1 MTTIIIAAILLI
13 LLAATMV
20 LLQRE
25 KRNSSL
31 AWQAVRALEDQLERT
46 KSVSSAA
53 FEEAKDAIKAAI
65 DIADE
70 VRKLRK
76 RVDELGDGVAKAKDA
91 IKAAIDI
98 AAEARKL
105 RKRVGELEN
114 GVVPG
119 FEEAKAAVK
128 AVNDFNVGLS
138 AIMGYDPMQAI
149 RKGRDAEGE
158 SE

>member
-1 MTTIIIAAILLI
+1 MTTLIIAAILLT

-20 LLQRE
+20 LLKRE

-31 AWQAVRALEDQLERT
+31 AWQAVRALEDKLERT
-46 KSVSSAA
+46 KDVSNAA

-65 DIADE
+65 DLAEE
-70 VRKLRK
+70 VRKLRS
-76 RVDELGDGVAKAKDA
+76 RVK
-91 IKAAIDI
+91 
-98 AAEARKL
+98 
-105 RKRVGELEN
+105 ELEN

-138 AIMGYDPMQAI
+138 AIMGYDPMAAM
-149 RKGRDAEGE
+149 KKSRDGEGE
-158 SE
+158 TE

>member
-1 MTTIIIAAILLI
+1 MIIIAVTVA
-13 LLAATMV
+13 LAVSVACWV
-20 LLQRE
+20 LLERE
-25 KRNSSL
+25 KKNSSL
-31 AWQAVRALEDQLERT
+31 AWQSVRALEDKLERT
-46 KSVSSAA
+46 REVSAAA

-70 VRKLRK
+70 VRKLRT
-76 RVDELGDGVAKAKDA
+76 RVS
-91 IKAAIDI
+91 
-98 AAEARKL
+98 
-105 RKRVGELEN
+105 ELEN

-128 AVNDFNVGLS
+128 AVNDFNIGLS

-149 RKGRDAEGE
+149 RKGRDGEGE

>member
-53 FEEAKDAIKAAI
+53 FEEAKAAIKVAI
-65 DIADE
+65 DIEAE

-76 RVDELGDGVAKAKDA
+76 RVY
-91 IKAAIDI
+91 
-98 AAEARKL
+98 
-105 RKRVGELEN
+105 ELEN

>member
-1 MTTIIIAAILLI
+1 MTTIIIAAFLLI
-13 LLAATMV
+13 LLAATMA

-53 FEEAKDAIKAAI
+53 FEEAKDAIKDAI

-76 RVDELGDGVAKAKDA
+76 RVD
-91 IKAAIDI
+91 
-98 AAEARKL
+98 
-105 RKRVGELEN
+105 ELEN

>member
-76 RVDELGDGVAKAKDA
+76 RVDEL
-91 IKAAIDI
+91 
-98 AAEARKL
+98 
-105 RKRVGELEN
+105 EN

>member
-1 MTTIIIAAILLI
+1 MTTLIIAAILLAI
-13 LLAATMV
+13 LVATML

-31 AWQAVRALEDQLERT
+31 AWQAVRDLEGKLERT
-46 KSVSSAA
+46 KEVSTAA
-53 FEEAKDAIKAAI
+53 FKEATDAVKAAI

-70 VRKLRK
+70 VRKLRT
-76 RVDELGDGVAKAKDA
+76 RVK
-91 IKAAIDI
+91 
-98 AAEARKL
+98 
-105 RKRVGELEN
+105 ELEA

-138 AIMGYDPMQAI
+138 AIMGYDPMQAM
-149 RKGRDAEGE
+149 KKSRDGEGE
-158 SE
+158 TE

>member
-1 MTTIIIAAILLI
+1 MTTLIIAAILLT

-20 LLQRE
+20 LLKRE

-31 AWQAVRALEDQLERT
+31 AWQAVRALEDKLERT
-46 KSVSSAA
+46 KDVSNAA

-65 DIADE
+65 DLAEE
-70 VRKLRK
+70 VRKLRS
-76 RVDELGDGVAKAKDA
+76 RVK
-91 IKAAIDI
+91 
-98 AAEARKL
+98 
-105 RKRVGELEN
+105 ELEN

-138 AIMGYDPMQAI
+138 AIMGYDPMAAM
-149 RKGRDAEGE
+149 KKSRDGEGDTE
-158 SE
+158 

>member
-65 DIADE
+65 DIAAE

-76 RVDELGDGVAKAKDA
+76 RVD
-91 IKAAIDI
+91 
-98 AAEARKL
+98 
-105 RKRVGELEN
+105 ELEN

>member
-1 MTTIIIAAILLI
+1 MTTLIIAAILLT

-20 LLQRE
+20 LLKRE

-31 AWQAVRALEDQLERT
+31 AWQAVRALEDKLERT
-46 KSVSSAA
+46 KDVSNAA

-65 DIADE
+65 DLAEE
-70 VRKLRK
+70 VRKLRS
-76 RVDELGDGVAKAKDA
+76 RVKD
-91 IKAAIDI
+91 
-98 AAEARKL
+98 
-105 RKRVGELEN
+105 LEN

-138 AIMGYDPMQAI
+138 AIMGYDPMAAM
-149 RKGRDAEGE
+149 KKSRDGEGE
-158 SE
+158 TE

>member
-31 AWQAVRALEDQLERT
+31 AWQAVRALEDRQERT
-46 KSVSSAA
+46 KDISSAA

-65 DIADE
+65 DLAAE

-76 RVDELGDGVAKAKDA
+76 RVD
-91 IKAAIDI
+91 
-98 AAEARKL
+98 
-105 RKRVGELEN
+105 ELEN

>member
-1 MTTIIIAAILLI
+1 MTSIIIAAILLI

-76 RVDELGDGVAKAKDA
+76 RV
-91 IKAAIDI
+91 
-98 AAEARKL
+98 
-105 RKRVGELEN
+105 GELED

>member
-65 DIADE
+65 DIAAE

-76 RVDELGDGVAKAKDA
+76 RVD
-91 IKAAIDI
+91 
-98 AAEARKL
+98 
-105 RKRVGELEN
+105 ELEN

-119 FEEAKAAVK
+119 FEEAKAAVN
-128 AVNDFNVGLS
+128 AVNEFNVGLA
-138 AIMGYDPMQAI
+138 AIMGYDPMNAL
-149 RKGRDAEGE
+149 KKSRDREGE
-158 SE
+158 CE

>member
-1 MTTIIIAAILLI
+1 MTTLIIAAILLT

-20 LLQRE
+20 LLKRE

-31 AWQAVRALEDQLERT
+31 AWQAVHALEDNLERT
-46 KSVSSAA
+46 KDVSKAA

-65 DIADE
+65 DLAEE
-70 VRKLRK
+70 VRKLRS
-76 RVDELGDGVAKAKDA
+76 RVK
-91 IKAAIDI
+91 
-98 AAEARKL
+98 
-105 RKRVGELEN
+105 ELEN

-138 AIMGYDPMQAI
+138 AIMGYDPMAAM
-149 RKGRDAEGE
+149 KKSRDGEGE
-158 SE
+158 TE

>member
-1 MTTIIIAAILLI
+1 MTTLIIAAILLT

-20 LLQRE
+20 LLKRE

-31 AWQAVRALEDQLERT
+31 AWQAVRALEDKLERT
-46 KSVSSAA
+46 KDVSNAA

-65 DIADE
+65 DLAEE
-70 VRKLRK
+70 VRKLRS
-76 RVDELGDGVAKAKDA
+76 RVKD
-91 IKAAIDI
+91 
-98 AAEARKL
+98 
-105 RKRVGELEN
+105 LEN

-138 AIMGYDPMQAI
+138 AIMGYDPMAAL
-149 RKGRDAEGE
+149 KKSRDREGE
-158 SE
+158 AE

>member
-1 MTTIIIAAILLI
+1 MTTIIIAAFLLI

-65 DIADE
+65 DIAAE

-76 RVDELGDGVAKAKDA
+76 RVD
-91 IKAAIDI
+91 
-98 AAEARKL
+98 
-105 RKRVGELEN
+105 ELEN

>member
-65 DIADE
+65 DLAAE

-76 RVDELGDGVAKAKDA
+76 RVD
-91 IKAAIDI
+91 
-98 AAEARKL
+98 
-105 RKRVGELEN
+105 ELEN